1 MKALITG
8 ASSGM
13 GRDMA
18 KYLSKLG
25 YDLIIVARRKELLE
39 EVKKE
44 VTTNCEIEVLDIADV
59 ENCKILF
66 EKHKDVD
73 ILINNA
79 GFGIFGEFWT
89 TDLDKSLNMID
100 INVRA
105 VHVLTRLYVEEMQK
119 QDKGRILNVGSI
131 AGFMTGPLMA
141 EYYATK
147 NYVVELSSAINKE
160 LKKAKSNVRISVLCP
175 GPVQTN
181 FNNVAKVQF
190 STNGLT
196 SDYVAKYAI
205 DKFLKG
211 KEIIIPGISIK
222 LVYAFNK
229 ILPRKLMSEFAYHTQ
244 RAKRK

>member
-1 MKALITG
+1 
-8 ASSGM
+8 
-13 GRDMA
+13 
-18 KYLSKLG
+18 
-25 YDLIIVARRKELLE
+25 
-39 EVKKE
+39 
-44 VTTNCEIEVLDIADV
+44 
-59 ENCKILF
+59 
-66 EKHKDVD
+66 
-73 ILINNA
+73 
-79 GFGIFGEFWT
+79 
-89 TDLDKSLNMID
+89 
-100 INVRA
+100 
-105 VHVLTRLYVEEMQK
+105 
-119 QDKGRILNVGSI
+119 
-131 AGFMTGPLMA
+131 MA

>member
-39 EVKKE
+39 EVKE
-44 VTTNCEIEVLDIADV
+44 EISTNCEIEVLDVAKV
-59 ENCKILF
+59 ENCKALF
-66 EKHKDVD
+66 EKHKDID
-73 ILINNA
+73 ILVNNA

-89 TDLDKSLNMID
+89 TDLEQSLNMID
-100 INVRA
+100 INVKA

-119 QDKGRILNVGSI
+119 RDSGKILNVGSI
-131 AGFMTGPLMA
+131 AGFMTGPLMS
-141 EYYATK
+141 EYYASK
-147 NYVVELSSAINKE
+147 NYVVELSSGINKE
-160 LKKAKSNVRISVLCP
+160 LKKAKSKVQVSVLCP

-190 STNGLT
+190 STKGLT

-205 DKFLKG
+205 DKFLRG
-211 KEIIIPGISIK
+211 KEIIIPGIAIK
-222 LVYAFNK
+222 FVYAFNK
-229 ILPRKLMSEFAYHTQ
+229 ILPRKVMSEFAYHAQ

>member
-44 VTTNCEIEVLDIADV
+44 VSTNCEIEVLDIANV

-100 INVRA
+100 IN
-105 VHVLTRLYVEEMQK
+105 H
-119 QDKGRILNVGSI
+119 LNRVI
-131 AGFMTGPLMA
+131 
-141 EYYATK
+141 Y
-147 NYVVELSSAINKE
+147 
-160 LKKAKSNVRISVLCP
+160 
-175 GPVQTN
+175 
-181 FNNVAKVQF
+181 
-190 STNGLT
+190 
-196 SDYVAKYAI
+196 
-205 DKFLKG
+205 
-211 KEIIIPGISIK
+211 
-222 LVYAFNK
+222 
-229 ILPRKLMSEFAYHTQ
+229 
-244 RAKRK
+244 